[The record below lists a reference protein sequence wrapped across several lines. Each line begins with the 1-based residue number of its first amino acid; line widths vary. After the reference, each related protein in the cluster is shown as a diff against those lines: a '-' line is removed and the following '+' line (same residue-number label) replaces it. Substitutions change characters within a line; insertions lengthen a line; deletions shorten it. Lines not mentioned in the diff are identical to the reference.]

1 MILETSRTIIVQT
14 RQYLM
19 CFALYSFCSIN
30 VCTGQEGKTMSMQFG
45 KKTADSLWVIFLSD
59 SAPSDNLWN
68 PILVTSHSTPSCSLS
83 HISKLDFIR
92 HGKSYQLWPISN
104 FSIKHDLAK
113 FCHPWS
119 RFSRAKNIENII
131 STDYYLCYIHKPR
144 KILGKLENFGKI
156 WKFWKSL
163 QKFENFGKVCKNFI
177 FFFGFF
183 WRISNYNFQSR
194 RQIMTAR
201 GVYMLKK
208 PCLKFPKS
216 AP

>member
-92 HGKSYQLWPISN
+92 WWKSYQLIIIIQ
-104 FSIKHDLAK
+104 FE
-113 FCHPWS
+113 
-119 RFSRAKNIENII
+119 SRAHFYLSMFAGRELIVKGFVAKYIITCTWLWREGLEIFCPNKNYILSHKSSVFYHTLYPNI
-131 STDYYLCYIHKPR
+131 
-144 KILGKLENFGKI
+144 
-156 WKFWKSL
+156 
-163 QKFENFGKVCKNFI
+163 
-177 FFFGFF
+177 
-183 WRISNYNFQSR
+183 FQ
-194 RQIMTAR
+194 
-201 GVYMLKK
+201 
-208 PCLKFPKS
+208 FHH
-216 AP
+216 